1 MLRGSREADAS
12 ANREITMKVERR
24 QFLRMGAA
32 AAALPAFSRIASA
45 QAFPSRPIH
54 IIVGFPAG
62 SPADII
68 ARLTAELLSERL
80 GQQVIVDNRPGAAG
94 NIAAEA
100 VAKAPADGY
109 TLLLITTAYT
119 TNPSLFRNLNFS
131 FLKDIAPVAGVNSAP
146 FVMVVN
152 SSFPAK
158 TLPEFITY
166 AKANAGKI
174 NMATSGIGGPPHI
187 FGALFEMMTGV
198 ELVPVPYTGNY
209 LPDLLGGQV
218 QVAFTPI
225 QSPIGFIRAGKLL
238 ALAVTSRA
246 RSDALPNV
254 PTVGEFVHGY
264 EATGWIGIGAPK
276 NTPDEIIEALNM
288 KVTAGLDDPSVKAQF
303 AHLGAAPM
311 PMAPSAFGKFLE
323 DETNKWGKVIKF
335 AGIKPV

>member
-1 MLRGSREADAS
+1 
-12 ANREITMKVERR
+12 MKVDRR
-24 QFLRMGAA
+24 QLLRMGAA
-32 AAALPAFSRIASA
+32 AAVLPAFSRSANA
-45 QAFPSRPIH
+45 QAYPGRPVH

-68 ARLTAELLSERL
+68 TRLTAESLSERL
-80 GQQVIVDNRPGAAG
+80 GQPAIVDNRPGAAG

-119 TNPSLFRNLNFS
+119 TNPSLFRNLNFNL
-131 FLKDIAPVAGVNSAP
+131 LKDIAPVAGVNNAP

-152 SSFPAK
+152 PAFPAR
-158 TLPEFITY
+158 TVPEFITY
-166 AKANAGKI
+166 AKANPGKV

-198 ELVPVPYTGNY
+198 KLVPVPYTGNY
-209 LPDLLGGQV
+209 LPDLLSGQV

-225 QSPIGFIRAGKLL
+225 QSPIEFIRAGKLR

-246 RSDALPNV
+246 RSDAIPDV
-254 PTVGEFVHGY
+254 PAVGEFVHGY

-276 NTPDEIIEALNM
+276 STPDEIIEMLNT
-288 KVTAGLDDPSVKAQF
+288 KVTAGLDDPSIKARL
-303 AHLGAAPM
+303 ARLGAAPM
-311 PMAPSAFGKFLE
+311 PMAPSEFGKFLA
-323 DETNKWGKVIKF
+323 DETDKWAKVIRF
-335 AGIKPV
+335 AGVKPT